1 MRNVVKIY
9 ESVELIYKC
18 CLIFLL
24 GTMAEVKLEC
34 SLFFSLSLAY
44 LVCYH
49 GLPKL

>member
-1 MRNVVKIY
+1 MY
-9 ESVELIYKC
+9 ESVEYKC

-24 GTMAEVKLEC
+24 CTMAEVKLEC
-34 SLFFSLSLAY
+34 NLFFSLLAY